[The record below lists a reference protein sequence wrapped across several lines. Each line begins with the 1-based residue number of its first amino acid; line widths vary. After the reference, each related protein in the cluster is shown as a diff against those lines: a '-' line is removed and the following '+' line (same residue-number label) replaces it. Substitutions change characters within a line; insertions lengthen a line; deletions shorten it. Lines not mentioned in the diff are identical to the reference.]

1 MMEQNLFIAKSSRN
15 TMIHIALALDGTPG
29 SMVSAALPFGDS
41 TLICSLLCTEH
52 LGARYLDRPDGEG
65 YLFLYDGSRPLP
77 CSSVIIWRY
86 RIGQHERV
94 IQDMRQQ
101 NLFIVSYAI
110 DTFLH

>member
-1 MMEQNLFIAKSSRN
+1 MEQNLFIAKASRN
-15 TMIHIALALDGTPG
+15 TMIHIALAPDGTPG

-41 TLICSLLCTEH
+41 PLICSLLCTEH

-77 CSSVIIWRY
+77 CSSVVIWRY
-86 RIGQHERV
+86 RIGKHERV

-101 NLFIVSYAI
+101 DLSIVSYAI
-110 DTFLH
+110 NTFLH